1 MIFSILIAHY
11 NNFEYFKD
19 CYQSILNQTYQN
31 FEVIIVD
38 DCSTDG
44 SYEKVKDWVKKDSRF
59 KVFQNEENKGVGYT
73 KGRLIDLAAGE
84 ICGFLDPD
92 DALHKEALEIVIKNF
107 CDENDVAVYSQC
119 YFCDEHL
126 NTIHILK
133 SNEAIS
139 NGNPLFFNIFFE
151 VNHFFTFRRKA
162 YLQTSGIDKNL
173 RIAEDQDLYLKLY
186 EKGNFKFIKKPLYL
200 YRRHSQ
206 GLSQDINKSKVE
218 RKKAD
223 WIKILRS
230 ALERRKIDTLYDR
243 KVEEIEDLPT
253 FIYQNQNTIW
263 KRILRRLK

>member
-1 MIFSILIAHY
+1 MKFSILIAHY

-19 CYQSILNQTYQN
+19 CYQSIITQSYQD
-31 FEVIIVD
+31 FEVVILD
-38 DCSTDG
+38 DYSTDG
-44 SYEKVKDWVKKDSRF
+44 SYEKVKDWVKDDPRF

-73 KGRLIDLAAGE
+73 KGKLIELATGE

-92 DALHKEALEIVIKNF
+92 DALHKEALEIIIKNYD
-107 CDENDVAVYSQC
+107 DENYVAIYSQC
-119 YFCDEHL
+119 YFCDGHL
-126 NTIHILK
+126 NTMYVLK
-133 SNEAIS
+133 SNKAIS
-139 NGNPLFFNIFFE
+139 NRNPLFFNIFFE

-162 YLQTSGIDKNL
+162 YLQTEGIDKNL

-186 EKGNFKFIKKPLYL
+186 ERGDFKFIKNPLYL

-206 GLSQDINKSKVE
+206 GLSQDIDKSKVE

-223 WIKILRS
+223 WTKILRS
-230 ALERRKIDTLYDR
+230 ALERRKIDILYGKKIQD
-243 KVEEIEDLPT
+243 IEDLPT